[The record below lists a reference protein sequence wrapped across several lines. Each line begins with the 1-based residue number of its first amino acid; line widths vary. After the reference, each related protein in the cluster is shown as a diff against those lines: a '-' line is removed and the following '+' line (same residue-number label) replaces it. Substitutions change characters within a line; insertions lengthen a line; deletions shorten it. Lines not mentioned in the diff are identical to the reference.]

1 MQYRPQIIYTRLNDV
16 FESSNNDIDNK
27 CSKNNPK
34 NQKSI
39 LESNI
44 KLINKKQKS
53 QKKNKYIN
61 KDLIKS
67 WIKVVQSSKHI

>member
-16 FESSNNDIDNK
+16 FESSNNDID
-27 CSKNNPK
+27 SKNK
-34 NQKSI
+34 NNQIKQKRN
-39 LESNI
+39 LENNI
-44 KLINKKQKS
+44 ELINKKQKS
-53 QKKNKYIN
+53 QKNKYIN